1 MKTTHMAQ
9 AAELQRDSAK
19 AYALARNTYE
29 TASSDAGLDSVAAK
43 QQAAADA
50 YRRAVTARETLVGI

>member
-1 MKTTHMAQ
+1 MDMADMAQ

-29 TASSDAGLDSVAAK
+29 TASSEAALGSVAAK
-43 QQAAADA
+43 N
-50 YRRAVTARETLVGI
+50 TASYFA